1 MRLRLSTSVLVGALF
16 AALSLAPGA
25 GAQSGTGSP
34 PPAPQ
39 RFAYSRDASTVVLRF
54 AEVVS
59 AIEDPDPGP
68 SLRVYGDG
76 RVQVHYPRYM
86 LRAGDYTL
94 QLAPAELNQLV
105 RSLVSRGLAEFDAS
119 GVRRRKR
126 NIEAG
131 SDVFFESFDAVTT
144 EIELRLERYQPRDGT
159 GPDRRVHK
167 QVAWPALR
175 ADAKRHP
182 QIAEIQDLAAAQR
195 ELLSLMHRPDLVKVD

>member
-1 MRLRLSTSVLVGALF
+1 MRLRLPTSALVVALL
-16 AALSLAPGA
+16 AALSLASGA
-25 GAQSGTGSP
+25 GAQSHTGSA

-39 RFAYSRDASTVVLRF
+39 RFAYSRDASIVVVRF
-54 AEVVS
+54 AEIVS

-105 RSLVSRGLAEFDAS
+105 GSLISRGLAEFDAPD
-119 GVRRRKR
+119 VRRRKR
-126 NIEAG
+126 NLEAR
-131 SDVFFESFDAVTT
+131 SDLFFESFDAVTT
-144 EIELRLERYQPRDGT
+144 EIELRLERYQPRDGAA
-159 GPDRRVHK
+159 PDRRVHK
-167 QVAWPALR
+167 RVTWPALR